1 MSAGVRRPAGRRGP
15 AHSVRL
21 LGITGVTLCVGGM
34 VACGGPSPQLVRD
47 DFASQVIAV
56 CQATGNPS
64 LNGRPTEPQAFL
76 NSLVA
81 QVPAQAEG
89 LRALRKLQPPAAESR
104 AWSSQLLD
112 SEQRALD
119 DVRTAVTP
127 LRAAISSK
135 EPGQAA
141 AVVRQTLDR
150 LNADHATVTRYWTE
164 HAMTDCNGSLL

>member
-1 MSAGVRRPAGRRGP
+1 VYVGRRGP
-15 AHSVRL
+15 ARSVRL
-21 LGITGVTLCVGGM
+21 LSITGAAVCVGGI

-47 DFASQVIAV
+47 DFVSQATAV

-76 NSLVA
+76 KSLVT

-89 LRALRKLQPPAAESR
+89 LRELRKLQPPAAERR

-119 DVRTAVTP
+119 DVRTAITR
-127 LRAAISSK
+127 LQAAISSK

-150 LNADHATVTRYWTE
+150 LDADHATVTRYWTE
-164 HAMTDCNGSLL
+164 HTMTDCDGSLL

>member
-1 MSAGVRRPAGRRGP
+1 
-15 AHSVRL
+15 VRL
-21 LGITGVTLCVGGM
+21 LSITGATLCVGAI

-47 DFASQVIAV
+47 DYASQVIAV

-89 LRALRKLQPPAAESR
+89 LRALRKLQPPAAEAR
-104 AWSSQLLD
+104 AWSSQLLN

-119 DVRTAVTP
+119 DVRTAITR

-150 LNADHATVTRYWTE
+150 LDANHATLTRYWTA
-164 HAMTDCNGSLL
+164 HAMTDCDGSLL